1 MIKNVKQQ
9 VDTSRPYF
17 QDLRKNMVR
26 NPQEYNFEKAGKDTF
41 GNNKD
46 QVENLRLDIQGTKD
60 TDM

>member
-1 MIKNVKQQ
+1 
-9 VDTSRPYF
+9 
-17 QDLRKNMVR
+17 MVR